1 MALNYLDIAV
11 IVVFLLVI
19 FIIGI
24 SYKNAGSANLTS
36 FFLGGRNLPWW
47 LAGLSMV
54 ATTFAADTPLAVTEL
69 VGNNGI
75 SGNWLWWNLLA
86 GGMLTTFFFANLW
99 RRANILTEVE
109 FIEIRYSG
117 KPAAYLR
124 GFKAIYLGLVMNMM
138 VIGWV
143 NLAMVTILQGFF
155 GISSGMAL
163 LYTGLMMVIV
173 AIYTSVSGLM
183 GVVVTDAVQ
192 FIVAMTGSILLAI
205 YVVNSPDVGGI
216 ANLKASLPTGATD
229 FLPSLSGTD
238 GGNGLS
244 ISIATFLAFFGF
256 VWWASW
262 YPGAEPGGGGYIA
275 QRMMSTK
282 NEKHA
287 VGATLFFQVAHYCL
301 RPWPWIIVGL
311 CAVVVFS
318 LPRNIEN
325 PQLRNRIE
333 LLAEEKLPPSQDK
346 VQYIL
351 ADAEVAQ
358 LIKLEKTESKK
369 ITEAI
374 TYTVNKRF
382 GYIYAMKNYLP
393 NGLLGLLL
401 AAFFAAYMSTIS
413 TQLNWGAS
421 YLVNDG
427 YHRYLNKKASQK
439 QLIFASRVA
448 TIGIMV
454 LGLAIT
460 SFIDSISAVWQFI
473 MECGAGLGMV
483 LILRW
488 YWWRINAWA
497 EIAATLAP
505 FVGYAIAHYVLDW
518 VFPNSFFFTVG
529 LTTIS
534 WVVVMYLTP
543 PENDKTLGHFYNR
556 ILPDGW
562 WKPVKLKLQTPD
574 KKSNMLPLAAC
585 WISAVAFTYA
595 LLFFMGKLILQEYTE
610 MMIAAAVAIFS
621 LLILLFFI
629 RKTRIFS

>member
-529 LTTIS
+529 LTTVS